1 MEKKIPI
8 SLNLKS
14 IFHIIFKK
22 TKDYL
27 TCTLIVYYNILDV
40 IKIQPLPCTSSC
52 QKFEIFV
59 QELYC
64 LLSVYRTLLQNK
76 KKYLNTLPILHILIT
91 NIKTPHGKCLHY
103 ISFFL
108 QWLRLKATIRI
119 ISDKTLFS
127 VSPFFDNLIS
137 FILFI
142 QCISRQI

>member
-1 MEKKIPI
+1 MINLTIYNNNLKKWKKNPI

-14 IFHIIFKK
+14 ILISFLKK

-27 TCTLIVYYNILDV
+27 TCTLTVYYNILDV

-76 KKYLNTLPILHILIT
+76 KKNYLNTLPILYILIT

-103 ISFFL
+103 ISFFFTGVT
-108 QWLRLKATIRI
+108 LKGN
-119 ISDKTLFS
+119 D
-127 VSPFFDNLIS
+127 
-137 FILFI
+137 
-142 QCISRQI
+142 